1 MSSSDEE
8 DTVEQQLKIT
18 LIGDGTCG
26 KTSLCVRLSQ
36 ENFDKQYKQTMG
48 LDFFLKRYS
57 LPGNTNV
64 TLQVWDIGGQQI
76 GGKMLETYL
85 YGANGIVLVYDVT
98 NVNSF
103 ENLQD
108 WLEVVKNAFARIDT
122 KLPYLALIG
131 NKKDLEHLRVVKKE
145 KHADFAQ
152 ENDMAS
158 FFLSAKSGDQV
169 NYCFQ
174 KMAADI
180 LGIRLSKQEVEQSNR
195 VIKADIVAY
204 KETESAALHTQ
215 SNQTKSSFCSLQ

>member
-8 DTVEQQLKIT
+8 ETIEKQLKIT

-26 KTSLCVRLSQ
+26 KTSLCVRLAQ
-36 ENFDKQYKQTMG
+36 ENFNKQYKQTMG

-76 GGKMLETYL
+76 SGNMLDTYL

-98 NVNSF
+98 NHSSF
-103 ENLQD
+103 ESLQD
-108 WLEVVKNAFARIDT
+108 WLEVVKQAFCKGNS

-145 KHADFAQ
+145 KHAEFAQ
-152 ENDMAS
+152 ENGMAS
-158 FFLSAKSGDQV
+158 YFLSAKSGDQV

-174 KMAADI
+174 KMSADM

-195 VIKADIVAY
+195 VIKADIVTY
-204 KETESAALHTQ
+204 KQTESAALQ
-215 SNQTKSSFCSLQ
+215 IQPNQPKSSFCSIQ

>member
-8 DTVEQQLKIT
+8 EVNERQLKIT
-18 LIGDGTCG
+18 LIGDGTAG

-36 ENFDKQYKQTMG
+36 ENFEKQYKQTMG

-76 GGKMLETYL
+76 GGKMLDTYL
-85 YGANGIVLVYDVT
+85 YGADGILFVYDVT
-98 NVNSF
+98 NHSSF

-108 WLEVVKNAFARIDT
+108 WLDMVKQAYANDE
-122 KLPYLALIG
+122 KKPYLALIG
-131 NKKDLEHLRVVKKE
+131 NKKDLEHLRTVKRE
-145 KHADFAQ
+145 KHMEFAQ
-152 ENDMAS
+152 ENSMAN

-174 KMAADI
+174 KIAADI

-195 VIKADIVAY
+195 VIKADIVNY
-204 KETESAALHTQ
+204 KETSTPSLHNP
-215 SNQTKSSFCSLQ
+215 SNHAKSSFCSIQ